1 MIRREELQR
10 MAARAG
16 VRVELQERDYA
27 LGWFLLGLAQTPAL
41 GPGTGLQGWYGAAQN
56 VFPRLPFLRG
66 PGLYP
71 GPTRDEQ
78 ALQSGIEVVCREVSR
93 ASGMTMQL
101 ALWKQTRGVQNEE
114 AYQARIAYI
123 GPLVLQPHLTFRPAF
138 VPTEVA
144 RPGPPAFGRPSP
156 TGISASWNPIYGCSI
171 RPTGPSTASAHSGP
185 DTLRANGSFPP
196 PNASFIIPTLTR
208 RQTPPGS

>member
-41 GPGTGLQGWYGAAQN
+41 VRALVFKGGTALRKTY
-56 VFPRLPFLRG
+56 FPDYRFSEDLDFTLDQPV
-66 PGLYP
+66 
-71 GPTRDEQ
+71 DEQ

-185 DTLRANGSFPP
+185 DTLRANGPSPH
-196 PNASFIIPTLTR
+196 PTHHSSSLL
-208 RQTPPGS
+208 